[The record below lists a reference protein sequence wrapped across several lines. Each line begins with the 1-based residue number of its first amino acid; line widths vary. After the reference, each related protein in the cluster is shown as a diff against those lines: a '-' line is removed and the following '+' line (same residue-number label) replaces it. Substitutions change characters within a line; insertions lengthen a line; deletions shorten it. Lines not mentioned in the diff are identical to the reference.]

1 MIVRL
6 VAVGA
11 FVLLTATACGDE
23 KEKEAGGKACA
34 SPPAAL
40 SARPTLL
47 PMRFPTPTGVTYTS
61 QKRAGP
67 AKIVSGYIDEDVAAA
82 FDAYGKALSRA
93 PYAVTKS
100 EHEEVDAE
108 VNFGGGGST
117 GQVKLVQ
124 GCKDRT
130 TITITARPG

>member
-1 MIVRL
+1 MIVRF
-6 VAVGA
+6 VAVGTL
-11 FVLLTATACGDE
+11 VLMAATACGGE
-23 KEKEAGGKACA
+23 KESEQAGNACGA
-34 SPPAAL
+34 PLAAL

-61 QKRAGP
+61 EKRAGP
-67 AKIVSGYIDEDVAAA
+67 AKIV
-82 FDAYGKALSRA
+82 
-93 PYAVTKS
+93 S

-108 VNFGGGGST
+108 VNFAGGGST

-130 TITITARPG
+130 TITITARPA